1 MAHTDDEMLFGFHWI
16 WGVILLAVVLILFGV
31 GRLPSVGE
39 GLGRGIRDFRKAL
52 SGGDDAPKG
61 GPPEGGKS

>member
-1 MAHTDDEMLFGFHWI
+1 MLFGFHWI
-16 WGVILLAVVLILFGV
+16 WGVVILAIVLILFGV

-52 SGGDDAPKG
+52 SGDDQPKSG
-61 GPPEGGKS
+61 TPGSTKDS

>member
-1 MAHTDDEMLFGFHWI
+1 MLFGFHWI
-16 WGVILLAVVLILFGV
+16 WGVIILAIVLILFGV

-52 SGGDDAPKG
+52 SGDDSGKG
-61 GPPEGGKS
+61 AKSEPDKDSGSPG

>member
-1 MAHTDDEMLFGFHWI
+1 MLFGFHWL
-16 WGVILLAVVLILFGV
+16 WGVVILAIVLILFGV

-52 SGGDDAPKG
+52 SGDDQPKNG
-61 GPPEGGKS
+61 TPGSPKDS

>member
-1 MAHTDDEMLFGFHWI
+1 MLFGFHWI
-16 WGVILLAVVLILFGV
+16 WGVVILAIVLILFGV

-52 SGGDDAPKG
+52 SGNDDQPKSG
-61 GPPEGGKS
+61 TPGSNKDS

>member
-1 MAHTDDEMLFGFHWI
+1 MLFGFHWI
-16 WGVILLAVVLILFGV
+16 WGVVILAIVLILFGV

-52 SGGDDAPKG
+52 SGNDDQS
-61 GPPEGGKS
+61 KSGTPGNKDS

>member
-1 MAHTDDEMLFGFHWI
+1 MLFGFHWI
-16 WGVILLAVVLILFGV
+16 WGVVILAIVLILFGV

-52 SGGDDAPKG
+52 SGNDDQSKG
-61 GPPEGGKS
+61 GTPQGGPKES

>member
-1 MAHTDDEMLFGFHWI
+1 MLFGFHWI
-16 WGVILLAVVLILFGV
+16 WGVIILAIVLILFGV

-52 SGGDDAPKG
+52 SGDDQPKSS
-61 GPPEGGKS
+61 PPGSTKDS

>member
-1 MAHTDDEMLFGFHWI
+1 MLFGFHWI
-16 WGVILLAVVLILFGV
+16 WGVIILAIVLILFGV

-52 SGGDDAPKG
+52 SGDDSGKAAKSD
-61 GPPEGGKS
+61 PEKDSGSPG